1 MDFYRSEPVRGV
13 HFAAAHTESFKNAAV
28 TVSFVL
34 PLSAETASGYSLLS
48 NLISLSTAKHPTMRD
63 FCIRKDEIYALSLDA
78 YVQRR
83 AGEMLLFTAEM
94 NLLSDSYALEGD
106 KILEPAAELLGEML
120 FRPLL
125 TEEGLFPPE
134 SIETEK
140 RTLIEELDSVI
151 ENKPGYAAKRAREIM
166 CAGEP
171 FAAAVGGERERVA
184 ALTAQELAVL
194 YRNMLAEAP
203 VIITYAG
210 DADTA
215 TAEKCL
221 LAHLPFAPRT
231 GELPPVTLHPRAENL
246 KTVFEKAETEQ
257 TVLVLGLSAAPAKT
271 ARERAVLSV
280 FDEMLGGGT
289 SSRLFRNVRERDG
302 LCYYCNS
309 YPYAGK
315 NVIFV
320 TAGVDAGCTEKART
334 AIYAELAAIG
344 RGDFTGSELE
354 NAKLSLV
361 RSVDGIGGSLGG
373 ASSFLQGQFLSPCGA
388 VTAQELKDNV
398 RSVTRGEIAAYARTV
413 FPDTEFIL
421 GASEK

>member
-221 LAHLPFAPRT
+221 LAHLPFAPRA

-257 TVLVLGLSAAPAKT
+257 TVLVLGHSAAPAKT

-280 FDEMLGGGT
+280 FDAAGHRAVFSATCASATGFAITATATPMP
-289 SSRLFRNVRERDG
+289 ER
-302 LCYYCNS
+302 
-309 YPYAGK
+309 
-315 NVIFV
+315 
-320 TAGVDAGCTEKART
+320 T
-334 AIYAELAAIG
+334 
-344 RGDFTGSELE
+344 
-354 NAKLSLV
+354 
-361 RSVDGIGGSLGG
+361 
-373 ASSFLQGQFLSPCGA
+373 
-388 VTAQELKDNV
+388 
-398 RSVTRGEIAAYARTV
+398 
-413 FPDTEFIL
+413 
-421 GASEK
+421 

>member
-13 HFAAAHTESFKNAAV
+13 HFAAAHTENFKNSTV

-48 NLISLSTAKHPTMRD
+48 NIISLSTAKYPTMRD

-171 FAAAVGGERERVA
+171 FAAAVGGEREHVA
-184 ALTAQELAVL
+184 ALTAQELAAL
-194 YRNMLAEAP
+194 YRDMLAEAP
-203 VIITYAG
+203 VIITYVG
-210 DADTA
+210 DADPKA
-215 TAEKCL
+215 AEECL
-221 LAHLPFAPRT
+221 LAQLRFSPRADILPQ
-231 GELPPVTLHPRAENL
+231 VTLHRRAESV
-246 KTVFEKAETEQ
+246 KTVREDNEAEQ
-257 TVLVLGLSAAPAKT
+257 TVLVLGLCAAPTKT
-271 ARERAVLSV
+271 AHERAVLSV

-289 SSRLFRNVRERDG
+289 SGRLFRNVRERDG

-320 TAGVDAGCTEKART
+320 TAGVDHGCAEKART
-334 AIYAELAAIG
+334 AIYAELEAIG
-344 RGDFTGSELE
+344 RGDFTAAELE
-354 NAKLSLV
+354 NAKLSLI
-361 RSVDGIGGSLGG
+361 RSVDSLGGSLGA
-373 ASSFLQGQFLSPCGA
+373 ASSFLQGQFLSQYGA
-388 VTAQELKDNV
+388 VTPEELKNNV
-398 RSVTRGEIAAYARTV
+398 RSVTDEEIAAYARTV
-413 FPDTEFIL
+413 LPDTEFIL